1 MLTVSG
7 KGTSYPE
14 NSTWVPIKPLKMIAW
29 ALRIGNAY
37 RGLDR
42 GEKAFWFRCLYVHM
56 YVVDVY
62 TDRTLFLH
70 SHSLPRCS
78 RTSATEDN
86 LMSPTSS
93 HPSIPTLKQQA
104 CWEISRS
111 GPQLGFR
118 ILAAP
123 ACRESRNGR
132 VLMATLGYVE
142 NYNASRKFSHQNT
155 FFRLC
160 LTKVSLFFLS
170 LLNRSVP

>member
-42 GEKAFWFRCLYVHM
+42 GEKAFWFRCPYV
-56 YVVDVY
+56 
-62 TDRTLFLH
+62 
-70 SHSLPRCS
+70 CS
-78 RTSATEDN
+78 RCIYWPNALPALPLTSLLFAYISDWGQSHVSHI
-86 LMSPTSS
+86 LSSS

-123 ACRESRNGR
+123 ACRESRNRR